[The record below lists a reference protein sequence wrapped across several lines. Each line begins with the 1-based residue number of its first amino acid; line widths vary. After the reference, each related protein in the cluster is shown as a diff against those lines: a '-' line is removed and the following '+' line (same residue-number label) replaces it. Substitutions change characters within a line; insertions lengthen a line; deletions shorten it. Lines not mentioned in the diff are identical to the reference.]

1 MKISDRKT
9 NASANGVTG
18 AQQSQ
23 HQASSAAQN
32 DKADT
37 LVRLAAVQKSIAFTQ
52 IVSLMMRSPQH
63 RTHSLSDLEWL
74 LLPALQHNQFRIAE
88 AKFNGTNV
96 PAGFLLWASVSPEV
110 DKRLSETSSAQVRLK
125 PEDWRSGDNLWI
137 IETVGDPRA
146 MGPLLKAFRDQ
157 NPNGRSAKVRV
168 TSKDGNVSVVELG
181 ALNVDTD
188 AEAPI
193 AGS

>member
-1 MKISDRKT
+1 MKISDLKA
-9 NASANGVTG
+9 NALGNG
-18 AQQSQ
+18 APSQ
-23 HQASSAAQN
+23 HEATNSN
-32 DKADT
+32 ADT

-63 RTHSLSDLEWL
+63 RTYSLSDLEWL
-74 LLPALQHNQFRIAE
+74 FLPALQHNQFRIAE
-88 AKFNGTNV
+88 ATFNGTNV
-96 PAGFLLWASVSPEV
+96 PAGFLLWASVSADV
-110 DKRLSETSSAQVRLK
+110 DKRLSETSSAQVRLR
-125 PEDWRSGDNLWI
+125 PEDWRSGDILWI

-146 MGPLLKAFRDQ
+146 IGPLLKAFRDQ

-168 TSKDGNVSVVELG
+168 TSKDGTVSVVELG

-188 AEAPI
+188 AKAPA

>member
-1 MKISDRKT
+1 MKISDLKA
-9 NASANGVTG
+9 NALGNG
-18 AQQSQ
+18 APSQ
-23 HQASSAAQN
+23 HEASSAAQN
-32 DKADT
+32 SNADT

-63 RTHSLSDLEWL
+63 RTYSLSDLEWL
-74 LLPALQHNQFRIAE
+74 FLPALQHNQFRIAE
-88 AKFNGTNV
+88 AKLNGTNV

-110 DKRLSETSSAQVRLK
+110 DKRLSDTSSAQVRLR
-125 PEDWRSGDNLWI
+125 PEDWRSGANLWI

-146 MGPLLKAFRDQ
+146 IGPLLKAFRDQ

-168 TSKDGNVSVVELG
+168 TSKDGKVSVVELG

-188 AEAPI
+188 AKAPA

>member
-1 MKISDRKT
+1 MMISSDQK
-9 NASANGVTG
+9 SM
-18 AQQSQ
+18 
-23 HQASSAAQN
+23 AAQAQGSSRGSTLK
-32 DKADT
+32 DKAETTAKLD
-37 LVRLAAVQKSIAFTQ
+37 AVQKSLAFTQ

-63 RTHSLSDLEWL
+63 RAYSLSDLEWL
-74 LLPALQHNQFRIAE
+74 FLPALQHNQFRIAE

-96 PAGFLLWASVSPEV
+96 PAGFLLWASVSADV
-110 DKRLSETSSAQVRLK
+110 DKRLSEASSAQVRLR
-125 PEDWRSGDNLWI
+125 PEDWRSGDILWI

-146 MGPLLKAFRDQ
+146 IGPLLKAFRDQ

-168 TSKDGNVSVVELG
+168 TSKDGKVSVVELG

-188 AEAPI
+188 AKAPA